1 MSNQKKNK
9 DPFQL
14 RGVGGLSTTKI
25 YGESKKVI
33 QADLFFYFFKKPS
46 KADLIHRSQPFIY
59 APRDLRKEKKN
70 HPSRSFTSTD

>member
-46 KADLIHRSQPFIY
+46 KADLIHRSQPFITHLVIY
-59 APRDLRKEKKN
+59 EQKKN